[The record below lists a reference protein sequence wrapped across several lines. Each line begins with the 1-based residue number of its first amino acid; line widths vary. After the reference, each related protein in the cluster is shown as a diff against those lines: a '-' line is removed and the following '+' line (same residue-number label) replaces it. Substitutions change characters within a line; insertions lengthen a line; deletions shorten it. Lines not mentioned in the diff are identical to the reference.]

1 MLKNILALQE
11 RKKPIMVAE
20 VQKQA
25 PPFKKTAVV
34 DGIFE
39 EISLEKYKGKYV
51 VLAFVPLA
59 FSFVCPTEI
68 VAFSDAAKKFEDQ
81 GAQVLFA
88 STDSEY
94 SLLAWTNLP
103 RKDGGLGPVKVP
115 LLADKN
121 HSLSRDYGV
130 LIEKEGIALRGL
142 FIIDP
147 KGIIR
152 HITINDL
159 SVGRNVNEALR
170 LVEGFQWTDKNGT
183 DLPCNWTPG
192 AATIKP
198 DVKDS
203 KEYFKNANN

>member
-1 MLKNILALQE
+1 MINILALQE

-159 SVGRNVNEALR
+159 SIGRNVNEALR

-183 DLPCNWTPG
+183 VLPCNWTPG

>member
-1 MLKNILALQE
+1 
-11 RKKPIMVAE
+11 MVAQ

-25 PPFKKTAVV
+25 PTFKKTAVV

-39 EISLEKYKGKYV
+39 EISLEQYKGKYV

-68 VAFSDAAKKFEDQ
+68 VAFSDASKRFEEQ
-81 GAQVLFA
+81 NAQLLFA

-94 SLLAWTNLP
+94 SLLAWTNVP
-103 RKDGGLGPVKVP
+103 RSEGGLGPVNIP
-115 LLADKN
+115 LLADTN

-130 LIEKEGIALRGL
+130 LIEEEGIALRGL

-147 KGIIR
+147 LGKIR

-159 SVGRNVNEALR
+159 SVGRNVEEALR
-170 LVEGFQWTDKNGT
+170 LVEGFNWTDKNGT
-183 DLPCNWTPG
+183 VLPCNWTPG
-192 AATIKP
+192 SATIKP
-198 DVKDS
+198 DVDAS
-203 KEYFKNANN
+203 KEYFSEANK

>member
-1 MLKNILALQE
+1 MLALQE
-11 RKKPIMVAE
+11 RKKPTMVAE

-103 RKDGGLGPVKVP
+103 RKDGGLGPVNVP

-183 DLPCNWTPG
+183 VLPCNWTPG